1 MSEISLTNSDNTT
14 SHQVKDYDSDISS
27 TIPYYQSFH
36 QETINIIKAI
46 GNEPETWLDTGCGT
60 GSLIKMALKNFPN
73 TRFILGDPSPDMLIK
88 AQEKLSTYSQKRIK
102 ILEPLTTQQLSLEIC
117 PPVDVITAIQ
127 SHHYL
132 SSKDRKKAINACY
145 TILNKKGVF
154 INFENI
160 HPASDEGIRIGKEN
174 WKKFQLSCGRSEN
187 TVNGHLNRFD
197 KRYFPITIE
206 EHLSILK
213 KTGFRVVEL
222 FWFSYMHAGFYA
234 IK

>member
-1 MSEISLTNSDNTT
+1 MTNSDNTT

-36 QETINIIKAI
+36 QETINIVKAI
-46 GNEPETWLDTGCGT
+46 VNEPGIWLDTGCGT
-60 GSLIKMALKNFPN
+60 GSLIKIALKNFPK
-73 TRFILGDPSPDMLIK
+73 TRFILGDPSPDMLVK
-88 AQEKLSTYSQKRIK
+88 AQEKRSTYSPRRIK
-102 ILEPLTTQQLSLEIC
+102 ILEPLTTQQLSLETF

-132 SSKDRKKAINACY
+132 SNKDREKAINACY
-145 TILNKKGVF
+145 DILNKGGVF

-160 HPASDEGIRIGKEN
+160 RPASDEGIRIGKDN

-187 TVNGHLNRFD
+187 TVNGHLKRFD
-197 KRYFPITIE
+197 KEYFPITLE

-213 KTGFRVVEL
+213 KTGFEVVEL
-222 FWFSYMHAGFYA
+222 FWFSYMQAGFYA